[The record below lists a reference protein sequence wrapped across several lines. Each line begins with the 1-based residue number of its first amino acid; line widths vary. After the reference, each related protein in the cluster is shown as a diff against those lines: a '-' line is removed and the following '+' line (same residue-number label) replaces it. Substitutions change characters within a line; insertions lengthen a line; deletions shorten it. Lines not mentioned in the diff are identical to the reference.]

1 MNPYLAIVLLLICSA
16 FFSSAEIAYA
26 SANASRLRKA
36 AESGSKRGKWALK
49 IKETYSDA
57 LCSILIGNNLVNI
70 ASSSAAT
77 TIALALMGEA
87 GIAAATGIMTVL
99 LLIFGEI
106 VPKQL
111 AKRFCDAY
119 VLVISPVLMA
129 LMWLTKPLVWLCM
142 KLIHVVSK
150 IWGGKQEVPMTYDD
164 LADVIKTVEE
174 EGVIDEDC
182 GELLQSA
189 LDFDETEVREIIT
202 HRTDMLALDI
212 DDPAQELIRKA
223 VTSNHSRIPVYQ
235 ESIDNVIGVLYVGRL
250 LNKLLDTKEPQ
261 LRPMLAKPMFVPMT
275 QKISAVLDQMR
286 RKKQHLAIVT
296 DDYGGTLGIVTMEDI
311 LEEIV
316 GEIWDETD
324 EIEPNIVKLSDTSFM
339 MDGDTMLHE
348 FLEYIEIEDEELE
361 DDIIT
366 VSGWTTDCLGDY
378 PHKGDSFI
386 YQSYQVT
393 VVEVKDFCVS
403 KFMVQAV

>member
-1 MNPYLAIVLLLICSA
+1 
-16 FFSSAEIAYA
+16 
-26 SANASRLRKA
+26 
-36 AESGSKRGKWALK
+36 
-49 IKETYSDA
+49 
-57 LCSILIGNNLVNI
+57 
-70 ASSSAAT
+70 
-77 TIALALMGEA
+77 MGEA

-142 KLIHVVSK
+142 KLIHAVSK
-150 IWGGKQEVPMTYDD
+150 IWGGKQEAPMTYDD

-261 LRPMLAKPMFVPMT
+261 LRPMLAKPLFVPMT

-339 MDGDTMLHE
+339 MDGDTMLQE

-366 VSGWTTDCLGDY
+366 VSGWATDCLGDY

-393 VVEVKDFCVS
+393 VVEVEDFCVS
-403 KFMVQAV
+403 KFMVQEMGKTI

>member
-142 KLIHVVSK
+142 KLIHAVSK
-150 IWGGKQEVPMTYDD
+150 IWGGKQEAPMTYDD

-261 LRPMLAKPMFVPMT
+261 LRPMLAKPLFVPMT

-366 VSGWTTDCLGDY
+366 VSGWATDCLGDY
-378 PHKGDSFI
+378 PHKGDSFF
-386 YQSYQVT
+386 YHSYQVT
-393 VVEVKDFCVS
+393 VVEVEDFCVS